1 MKQVHL
7 TINVSDSKVN
17 QLIELLTKNFG
28 AVKVTELEEDIV
40 VPEWHKKIV
49 RDRIKNTKPEDYI
62 SLDELESR
70 LKFAGK

>member
-17 QLIELLTKNFG
+17 QLIELLSKNFG
-28 AVKVTELEEDIV
+28 TVKVTEVEEDIM

-49 RDRIKNTKPEDYI
+49 LDRIKNTKAEDYI

-70 LKFAGK
+70 LKFTGK

>member
-17 QLIELLTKNFG
+17 QLIELLSKNFG
-28 AVKVTELEEDIV
+28 TVKVTEVQEDIV

-62 SLDELESR
+62 SLEELESR

>member
-7 TINVSDSKVN
+7 TINVSDRKVN
-17 QLIELLTKNFG
+17 QLIELLSKNFG
-28 AVKVTELEEDIV
+28 TVKVTEVQEDFV
-40 VPEWHKKIV
+40 VPEWHKEIV
-49 RDRIKNTKPEDYI
+49 NERIKNAKPEDYI

>member
-7 TINVSDSKVN
+7 TINVSDNKVN
-17 QLIELLTKNFG
+17 QLIELLSKNFG
-28 AVKVTELEEDIV
+28 AVKVTEVEDFV
-40 VPEWHKKIV
+40 VPEWHKEIV
-49 RDRIKNTKPEDYI
+49 NKRIKNAKPEDYI